1 MLKFVTKQE
10 YWAVEDSGATREY
23 PNNPLWH
30 LKSIQDAM
38 VWATL
43 REARERS
50 IAEIGGGNSRLIGA
64 LARHNRCFNIEPFEG
79 VGQGPKAEVVVDG
92 VTNLKVTVGTFSEQI
107 EAGQFDAIFSVSVV
121 EHVATGALADFFADC
136 QRMLK
141 PGGQMLHLID
151 MYLEGADGDNAA
163 ARERCRH
170 YSSVFSDGV
179 FEARG
184 PVAVTGGEEVVFRTE
199 FASNPDNVMNR
210 WNRSVPQLRAK
221 RERAQSCTLIMH
233 GCRPP

>member
-10 YWAVEDSGATREY
+10 YWAVEDSGVTQEY
-23 PNNPLWH
+23 PNYPFWH

-38 VWATL
+38 VWAAL
-43 REARERS
+43 RGAREHS

-92 VTNLKVTVGTFSEQI
+92 VTNLRVTVGAFSEQI

-121 EHVATGALADFFADC
+121 EHVPMDVLADFFADC
-136 QRMLK
+136 RRMLK
-141 PGGQMLHLID
+141 PGGEMLHLID
-151 MYLEGADGDNAA
+151 LYLEGAHGDNAA

-170 YSSVFSDGV
+170 YHAVFGDGV
-179 FEARG
+179 FEALG
-184 PVAVTGGEEVVFRTE
+184 PVVVAGGDEVAFHTG
-199 FASNPDNVMNR
+199 FASNPDNMMNR
-210 WNRSVPQLRAK
+210 WNRGVPQLRAK
-221 RERAQSCTLIMH
+221 RERAQSCTLLMH
-233 GCRPP
+233 GRRP

>member
-10 YWAVEDSGATREY
+10 YWAVEDSGVLKEFT
-23 PNNPLWH
+23 NNPLWH

-38 VWATL
+38 VWAVL

-64 LARHNRCFNIEPFEG
+64 LAKHNQCYNIEPFEG
-79 VGQGPKAEVVVDG
+79 VGQGPKAEVVVGG
-92 VTNLKVTVGTFSEQI
+92 VTNIKVTVGSFSEQI
-107 EAGQFDAIFSVSVV
+107 QPAQFDAIFSLSVV
-121 EHVATGALADFFADC
+121 EHVPMDALTNFFADC

-141 PGGQMLHLID
+141 PGAEMLHLID
-151 MYLEGADGDNAA
+151 LYLEGVDGDNAA

-170 YSSVFSDGV
+170 YNSVFSDGV
-179 FEARG
+179 FEALG
-184 PVAVTGGEEVVFRTE
+184 PVAVRGGEEVVFRTE
-199 FASNPDNVMNR
+199 FATNPDNVMNR

-221 RERAQSCTLIMH
+221 RERAQSCTLLMH
-233 GCRPP
+233 GRRP